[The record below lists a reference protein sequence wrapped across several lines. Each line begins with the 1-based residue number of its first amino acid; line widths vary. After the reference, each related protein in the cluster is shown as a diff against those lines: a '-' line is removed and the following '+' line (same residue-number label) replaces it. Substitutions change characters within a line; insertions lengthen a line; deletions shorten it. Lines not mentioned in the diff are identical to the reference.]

1 LKSAAFSLKPRPP
14 FRLDLTVWA
23 LRRRPDNQVDN
34 WDGETYR
41 RALALDGK
49 LYGKVVEVAVTQT
62 SLPDA
67 PRIEARVSGAQLTSG
82 VKSAVTE
89 ALDRLLGLKVNLSG
103 FYRLAAGDRRLES
116 MAERFRGLKPP
127 RFPTVF
133 EALVNGIACQQV
145 TLTLGIRLLNCLAEN
160 YGAVSAA
167 SQLHA
172 FPQPS
177 GLAGLK
183 PEKLKR
189 LKFSRQKARALIELS
204 NAVVEGE
211 FNPEEMAF
219 LDDEAAVARLLQ
231 LWGVGRW
238 TAEYAL
244 LRGQGWTYFA
254 QWGGVA
260 VADLIEL
267 CHPSPEAKY
276 LVFRTMDDKW
286 ERPGRGCYY
295 EVIDLALARK
305 PQTILA
311 YEMNDE
317 PRRPGRGIEFYC
329 VWPLPLLRRRG
340 FQRVVARFHRLVP
353 VRRGKRRLRA
363 VRNR

>member
-1 LKSAAFSLKPRPP
+1 MIYEGFHLKSAIFSLEPTPP

-23 LRRRPDNQVDN
+23 LRRRPDNKVDD

-49 LYGKVVEVAVTQT
+49 VVEVAVAQT
-62 SLPDA
+62 GLPNA
-67 PRIEARVSGAQLTSG
+67 PQIEARVSGARLTSG

-89 ALDRLLGLKVNLSG
+89 ALGRLLGLKVNLSG
-103 FYRLAAGDRRLES
+103 FYRLAADDRRLGPL
-116 MAERFRGLKPP
+116 AERFRGLKPP
-127 RFPTVF
+127 RFPTAF

-145 TLTLGIRLLNCLAEN
+145 TLTLGIRLLNRLAEN
-160 YGAVSAA
+160 YGVTIAG

-183 PEKLKR
+183 QEKLRR
-189 LKFSRQKARALIELS
+189 LKFSRQKARALVELS

-211 FNPEEMAF
+211 LDLEGLAL

-244 LRGQGWTYFA
+244 LRGLG
-254 QWGGVA
+254 
-260 VADLIEL
+260 
-267 CHPSPEAKY
+267 
-276 LVFRTMDDKW
+276 
-286 ERPGRGCYY
+286 
-295 EVIDLALARK
+295 
-305 PQTILA
+305 
-311 YEMNDE
+311 
-317 PRRPGRGIEFYC
+317 
-329 VWPLPLLRRRG
+329 
-340 FQRVVARFHRLVP
+340 
-353 VRRGKRRLRA
+353 RLRVFPGDDVGA
-363 VRNR
+363 RNNLQRWLRLKKTLDYEGVRHTLIRWEPYSGLIYFHLLLDRLAEAGLVAPRQAHSTQSKNE